1 MKLHDLKLFAFFFA
15 YPKFWGKKILSFC
28 ACRRFAPEVLGDHP
42 KLQPHLHRYGD
53 WTWHGHARFPWH
65 TATVDATRRDGKG
78 ETITTCFLGGFVWWN
93 FLWRL
98 WLNCWWFCCSFSN
111 LFRSKSATIVRIGFC
126 WQLVWNWIPWC
137 LCSRMVFVKS
147 IFPYFQMRNLWPGE
161 KDLSRSTSSD
171 HPVIEWY
178 VVIPI

>member
-1 MKLHDLKLFAFFFA
+1 MTSSCLLFFSLI
-15 YPKFWGKKILSFC
+15 PSSEGKKSWV
-28 ACRRFAPEVLGDHP
+28 FAPAVG
-42 KLQPHLHRYGD
+42 LHRRC
-53 WTWHGHARFPWH
+53 WAITPSSSHICIA
-65 TATVDATRRDGKG
+65 TATEHGTGTPGFRGTRPRLDDATRRDGKG

-111 LFRSKSATIVRIGFC
+111 VFRSKSTTIVRIGFC